1 MRSSF
6 WGTPAVISSH
16 PGPGGDSRGRGEGG
30 RGRAGG
36 SALRVVPASRKRG
49 AHASPHGGCRCRWAP
64 YYGPALCWV
73 QPVAARACW
82 SPPAQ
87 GGRRGGGDPEEGPQR
102 RTLSRWLQEEPSRR
116 RCSLSQGS
124 GAEGLG
130 VALGSLAGMGDGSGV
145 QDEGAQEGLWA
156 RGWGLWGHLPGHSHR
171 VATMGRSQ
179 DSCDKRRGFGAS
191 EARLDPP
198 RRLSRLAASCL
209 PSATSSVSPPHPCC

>member
-49 AHASPHGGCRCRWAP
+49 AHASPHGGVP
-64 YYGPALCWV
+64 VSLGTYYGPALCWV

-87 GGRRGGGDPEEGPQR
+87 GGRRGGGDPRGGTPEEDTEQVAAGRAFQAEVQPEPRVWGR
-102 RTLSRWLQEEPSRR
+102 RTGGGAWLSGRNGRR
-116 RCSLSQGS
+116 KWDAGRGGS
-124 GAEGLG
+124 GGLVG
-130 VALGSLAGMGDGSGV
+130 PGMGALGSPPWPQSQSGHHG
-145 QDEGAQEGLWA
+145 Q
-156 RGWGLWGHLPGHSHR
+156 
-171 VATMGRSQ
+171 
-179 DSCDKRRGFGAS
+179 
-191 EARLDPP
+191 
-198 RRLSRLAASCL
+198 
-209 PSATSSVSPPHPCC
+209 VSGQL